1 MGLFDFLKG
10 NNKEKE
16 AQQAV
21 SKEAK
26 VFAPVSGKLISIED
40 VEDPVF
46 SQKMMG
52 DGFAVIP
59 TDGNIYSPV
68 EGKVM
73 SVFPTKHAVGISL
86 DNGIEVLVH
95 MGLDTVELDGKPFKT
110 TVTEGQELTKGT
122 KISEVDLQGLADAGK
137 NNAMVVVFTNMDKVE
152 AFDMV
157 NVGKDVAASE
167 DVGSVVAK

>member
-10 NNKEKE
+10 NDKEKE
-16 AQQAV
+16 AAQAV
-21 SKEAK
+21 TKETK
-26 VFAPVSGKLISIED
+26 VFAPANGKLISIED

-73 SVFPTKHAVGISL
+73 SVFPTKHAIGISL
-86 DNGIEVLVH
+86 DNGVEVLVH
-95 MGLDTVELDGKPFKT
+95 MGLDTVELDGKPFNT
-110 TVTEGQELTKGT
+110 TVVEGQELTKGT
-122 KISEVDLQGLADAGK
+122 KISEVDLQGLADSGK

-157 NVGKDVAASE
+157 DAGKEVTASE
-167 DVGSVVAK
+167 DIGSVIAK

>member
-10 NNKEKE
+10 NDKEKD
-16 AQQAV
+16 AKQV
-21 SKEAK
+21 TKEAK
-26 VFAPVSGKLISIED
+26 VYAPVNGKLISIEE

-59 TDGNIYSPV
+59 TDGSIYSPV

-73 SVFPTKHAVGISL
+73 SVFPTQHAVGISL
-86 DNGIEVLVH
+86 DNGVEVLVH
-95 MGLDTVELDGKPFKT
+95 MGLDTVELDGAPFET
-110 TVTEGQELTKGT
+110 MVTEGQELTKET

-137 NNAMVVVFTNMDKVE
+137 NNAMVVVFTNMDKVGS
-152 AFDMV
+152 FDMIDA
-157 NVGKDVAASE
+157 GKEVTVAE
-167 DVGSVVAK
+167 DIGSVTAK

>member
-10 NNKEKE
+10 NDKKETGKI
-16 AQQAV
+16 
-21 SKEAK
+21 SNEAK
-26 VFAPVSGKLISIED
+26 VFAPANGKLIPIDE
-40 VEDPVF
+40 VQDPVF

-95 MGLDTVELDGKPFKT
+95 MGLDTVELDGKPFNT

-137 NNAMVVVFTNMDKVE
+137 DNAMVVVFTNMDKVD
-152 AFDMV
+152 AFNMV
-157 NVGKDVAASE
+157 DAGKEVTASE
-167 DVGSVVAK
+167 DIGSVIAK